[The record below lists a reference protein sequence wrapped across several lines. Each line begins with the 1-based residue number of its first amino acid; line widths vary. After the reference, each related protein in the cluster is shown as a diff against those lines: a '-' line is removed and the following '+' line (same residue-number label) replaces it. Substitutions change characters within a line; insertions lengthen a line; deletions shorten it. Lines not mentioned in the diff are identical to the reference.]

1 MRTRTLDTLSLAD
14 RLRPVLLR
22 IARELRR
29 EAQAETGVS
38 PGQIALLATI
48 KYEPGISLGE
58 LAGRERMS
66 APAMTRYI
74 DRLEN
79 AGLVTRTPSSD
90 DGRDPAPQRAHVH
103 EPEALA
109 QLPAVL
115 LRPDHLGHRH
125 VDAADRAGMAD
136 PAAHTQLGGRRRLH
150 GVRTVPPVHHLRPL
164 RRDVRRPDR
173 RAPHRDRHADGS

>member
-1 MRTRTLDTLSLAD
+1 MRTRTLDTLALAD

-90 DGRDPAPQRAHVH
+90 DQIGRATCRERVEMWVGEVEEKKKTPK
-103 EPEALA
+103 E
-109 QLPAVL
+109 
-115 LRPDHLGHRH
+115 
-125 VDAADRAGMAD
+125 
-136 PAAHTQLGGRRRLH
+136 T
-150 GVRTVPPVHHLRPL
+150 
-164 RRDVRRPDR
+164 
-173 RAPHRDRHADGS
+173 

>member
-1 MRTRTLDTLSLAD
+1 MKTKTVDILAVAE

-22 IARELRR
+22 LARELRR

-58 LAGRERMS
+58 LAARERMS

-74 DRLEN
+74 DRLEK

-90 DGRDPAPQRAHVH
+90 DRRRVGLTLTEDGQRVLRRIRSRRTAW
-103 EPEALA
+103 LA
-109 QLPAVL
+109 Q
-115 LRPDHLGHRH
+115 RLGHLSADERAA
-125 VDAADRAGMAD
+125 VDAAIEPLDKL
-136 PAAHTQLGGRRRLH
+136 LGEEE
-150 GVRTVPPVHHLRPL
+150 RP
-164 RRDVRRPDR
+164 
-173 RAPHRDRHADGS
+173 